1 MSVGANI
8 PVDVANI
15 PVDIGRDEAQRAA
28 ERELTDPVYAA
39 DDPSLVDRGVR
50 WLLEQISDLLD
61 RAVDASPGGYG
72 GLAVLALL
80 VVLTVVAVR
89 LRVGRIG
96 RTAAG
101 ERALFDSGPRTA
113 DDHRAAADTHAAR
126 GEWADAVR
134 ERLRAV
140 VRSLEERD
148 LLDTRPGRTAD
159 EAAAEAGRVLPGCAE
174 QLRAAARTFDDVWY
188 GARPA
193 TAAMDAQL
201 RAADDAVRRARP
213 GAPAGAA
220 R

>member
-1 MSVGANI
+1 MSV
-8 PVDVANI
+8 VAGI
-15 PVDIGRDEAQRAA
+15 RVDIGRDEAQRAA
-28 ERELTDPVYAA
+28 ERELSDPVYAA

-50 WLLEQISDLLD
+50 WLLERISDLLD
-61 RAVDASPGGYG
+61 RAADASPGGYG
-72 GLAVLALL
+72 GLAVLTLL

-101 ERALFDSGPRTA
+101 ERALFDAGPRSA
-113 DDHRAAADTHAAR
+113 EDHRAAADTHAAR

-148 LLDTRPGRTAD
+148 LLDTRAGRTAD
-159 EAAAEAGRVLPGCAE
+159 EAADEAGRVLPGCAE
-174 QLRAAARTFDDVWY
+174 QLRTAAMTFDDVWY

-201 RAADDAVRRARP
+201 RSADDAVRRARP
-213 GAPAGAA
+213 GA
-220 R
+220 

>member
-1 MSVGANI
+1 MSDIA
-8 PVDVANI
+8 DT

-28 ERELTDPVYAA
+28 ERELSDPVYAV

-61 RAVDASPGGYG
+61 RVADTSPGGYG
-72 GLAVLALL
+72 GLAVLSLL
-80 VVLTVVAVR
+80 VVLAVVAVR

-101 ERALFDSGPRTA
+101 ERALFDTGPRSADNHRATA
-113 DDHRAAADTHAAR
+113 DAHAAR

-140 VRSLEERD
+140 VRSLEERE
-148 LLDTRPGRTAD
+148 LLDTRAGRTAD
-159 EAAAEAGRVLPGCAE
+159 EAADEAGRALPGCAE
-174 QLRAAARTFDDVWY
+174 QLRTAARTFDDVWY

-193 TAAMDAQL
+193 TAAMDAQV
-201 RAADDAVRRARP
+201 RSADDAVRRARP
-213 GAPAGAA
+213 GAPAGVA